1 MLDPGW
7 YPDPTGR
14 YEARYWDGLKWTGH
28 ISHYGATGNDP
39 ILRARFDRLWLRILG
54 KLILWLLVLGFLF
67 WMVKTYWPES
77 GENNQNENETS
88 ESTGLLFDHGRWFS
102 LEQEMIRRSGD
113 GI

>member
-1 MLDPGW
+1 
-7 YPDPTGR
+7 
-14 YEARYWDGLKWTGH
+14 
-28 ISHYGATGNDP
+28 
-39 ILRARFDRLWLRILG
+39 
-54 KLILWLLVLGFLF
+54 
-67 WMVKTYWPES
+67 MVKTYWPES